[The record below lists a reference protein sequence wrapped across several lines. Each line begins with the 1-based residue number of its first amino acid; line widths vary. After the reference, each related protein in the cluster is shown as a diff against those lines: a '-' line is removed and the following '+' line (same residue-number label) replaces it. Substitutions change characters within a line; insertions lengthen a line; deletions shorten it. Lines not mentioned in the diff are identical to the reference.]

1 MAHPAHIAA
10 HDDDEDSTLIA
21 AINYIPN
28 RRLVVAAGRLARAEQ
43 QQLQLRDGR
52 QGRGLKRTPRGYF
65 SGTKGRGRPLEAT
78 PRVNTPDFPDFFLVH
93 SGYVTASLSQAGV
106 ASSAEA

>member
-52 QGRGLKRTPRGYF
+52 QGRG
-65 SGTKGRGRPLEAT
+65 
-78 PRVNTPDFPDFFLVH
+78 
-93 SGYVTASLSQAGV
+93 
-106 ASSAEA
+106 